1 MSQEPYTPSKESI
14 LIVDDTPANLQLL
27 AQMLSEQGY
36 KVRMAQDGTM
46 ALMSIQS
53 SPPDLILLDIMMPEL
68 NGYEVCS
75 KLKASSL
82 TKDIPIIFI
91 STLNEVFDKVKAFD
105 VGGVDYIT
113 KPFQA
118 QEVLARV
125 EHQLHI
131 RRLSQQLLERNAQ
144 LETANLA
151 LKDEI
156 QERQQVEELLRS
168 TLKSLEVKVQER
180 TAELTQTNESLQAE
194 IAERKQA
201 ESELRKSIKDLSDI
215 KFALDEAAIVALTD
229 AKGIITYVNDKF
241 CEISQYPREEL
252 MGQTH
257 RLINSGYHPEE
268 FFKDLWATIS
278 VGKVWQGEIQNRA
291 KDGTYYWVDT
301 VIVPFLDDQE
311 KPFQYLAIRFDIT
324 SRKRVESMLQLT
336 QFSVQQASDSI
347 VWVDSDGKILS
358 VNKAACHLLGYSE
371 EELLSL
377 NIHDIDPGYQAGI
390 WQAHW
395 QDLKEHGS
403 LTFESRHKRK
413 DGTIRPTEVNAN
425 FLEFEGK
432 EYKFAFIRDI
442 TERKLTQLKLIHTE
456 KMSSLGQLIASVA
469 HEINNPVNFIGANL
483 SHVDEYTQD
492 LLALI
497 DLYQQ
502 GYVHSSPEIQD
513 KIEEID
519 LDFLIEDLP
528 KTLSSMKMGAE
539 RIGEIVLTLRNFSRL
554 DEAQMKFVNIHEGID
569 SSLLIL
575 RERLKEKPE
584 HPAISIIKKY
594 GSLPLVECYAGQLNQ
609 VFMNILSNAIDAL
622 CQPDPDGSPEVSQNH
637 SPTITIHTEFKDS
650 NWVKISIKDN
660 GRGMNESV
668 LARLFD
674 PFFTTKE
681 VGKGT
686 GLGLSISYQIVVEK
700 HGGKLQCISAPGQ
713 GAKFLIEIPIRQS
726 SQS

>member
-1 MSQEPYTPSKESI
+1 
-14 LIVDDTPANLQLL
+14 
-27 AQMLSEQGY
+27 
-36 KVRMAQDGTM
+36 
-46 ALMSIQS
+46 
-53 SPPDLILLDIMMPEL
+53 
-68 NGYEVCS
+68 
-75 KLKASSL
+75 
-82 TKDIPIIFI
+82 
-91 STLNEVFDKVKAFD
+91 
-105 VGGVDYIT
+105 VDYIT
-113 KPFQA
+113 KPFQV

-131 RRLSQQLLERNAQ
+131 RRLTQQLSERNAQ
-144 LETANLA
+144 LETGNLA

-168 TLKSLEVKVQER
+168 TLESLEVKVQER
-180 TAELTQTNESLQAE
+180 TTELTKTNESLQAE
-194 IAERKQA
+194 IAERFQA
-201 ESELRKSIKDLSDI
+201 ESELRKSFKDLSDI
-215 KFALDEAAIVALTD
+215 KFALDEAAIVAITD
-229 AKGIITYVNDKF
+229 AEGILTFVNDKF
-241 CEISQYPREEL
+241 CEISQYSRQEL
-252 MGQTH
+252 IGKTH
-257 RLINSGYHPEE
+257 RIINSKYHSQE
-268 FFKDLWATIS
+268 FFEDLWTTILT
-278 VGKVWQGEIQNRA
+278 GKVWKGEIKNRA

-301 VIVPFLDDQE
+301 VIVPFLDDQG

-395 QDLKEHGS
+395 QELKEHGS

-483 SHVDEYTQD
+483 SHVDDYTQD

-497 DLYQQ
+497 SLYQQ
-502 GYVHSSPEIQD
+502 GYVHTSPEIQD

-528 KTLSSMKMGAE
+528 RTLSSMKMGSE
-539 RIGEIVLTLRNFSRL
+539 RIYEIVLTLRNFSRL
-554 DEAQMKFVNIHEGID
+554 DEAQMKPVNIHEGID
-569 SSLLIL
+569 STLLIL
-575 RERLKEKPE
+575 RERLKENPE
-584 HPAISIIKKY
+584 HPAISIIKQY
-594 GSLPLVECYAGQLNQ
+594 GDLPLVECYAGQLNQ

-622 CQPDPDGSPEVSQNH
+622 RQTDTPDSPEVVGNPL
-637 SPTITIHTEFKDS
+637 PTITIHTEVKNS
-650 NWVKISIKDN
+650 NWVEISIQDN
-660 GRGMNESV
+660 GRGMTESV

-686 GLGLSISYQIVVEK
+686 GLGLSISHQIVVEK

>member
-1 MSQEPYTPSKESI
+1 
-14 LIVDDTPANLQLL
+14 
-27 AQMLSEQGY
+27 
-36 KVRMAQDGTM
+36 
-46 ALMSIQS
+46 
-53 SPPDLILLDIMMPEL
+53 MMPEI

-91 STLNEVFDKVKAFD
+91 SALSEVFDKVKAFE

-125 EHQLHI
+125 EHQLNI
-131 RRLSQQLLERNAQ
+131 RRLSQQLVERNAQ

-168 TLKSLEVKVQER
+168 TLEFL
-180 TAELTQTNESLQAE
+180 
-194 IAERKQA
+194 
-201 ESELRKSIKDLSDI
+201 
-215 KFALDEAAIVALTD
+215 ALTD
-229 AKGIITYVNDKF
+229 AEGIITYVNNKF
-241 CEISQYPREEL
+241 CELSQYSREEL
-252 MGQTH
+252 IGKNH
-257 RLINSGYHPEE
+257 RLINSGYHPQE

-278 VGKVWQGEIQNRA
+278 TGKVWKREIKNRA
-291 KDGTYYWVDT
+291 KDGTYYWVNT
-301 VIVPFLDDQE
+301 VIVPFLDNQG

-324 SRKRVESMLQLT
+324 SRKQVESMLQLT

-347 VWVDSDGKILS
+347 FWIDSDGKILS
-358 VNKAACHLLGYSE
+358 VNKAACQLLGYSE

-377 NIHDIDPGYQAGI
+377 SIYDINPGYQAGI

-395 QDLKEHGS
+395 QELKEHGS

-413 DGTIRPTEVNAN
+413 DGTIIPTEVNAN

-483 SHVDEYTQD
+483 SHVDNYTRD

-502 GYVHSSPEIQD
+502 GYTQSSPEIQE

-519 LDFLIEDLP
+519 LDFLMEDLP
-528 KTLSSMKMGAE
+528 SILSSMKMGTE
-539 RIGEIVLTLRNFSRL
+539 RIYEIVLTLRNFSRL
-554 DEAQMKFVNIHEGID
+554 DEVQMKPVNIHEGID
-569 SSLLIL
+569 TTLLIL
-575 RERLKEKPE
+575 RDRLKEKSE
-584 HPAISIIKKY
+584 HSAISIIKEY
-594 GSLPLVECYAGQLNQ
+594 GNLPLVECYAGQVNQ

-622 CQPDPDGSPEVSQNH
+622 RQPDPDDSPEGIQSH
-637 SPTITIHTEFKDS
+637 ASTIKIYTELKNS
-650 NWVKISIKDN
+650 NWVKISIQDN
-660 GRGMNESV
+660 GRGMTESV
-668 LARLFD
+668 LAQVFD

-713 GAKFLIEIPIRQS
+713 GAKFLIELPIRQS